1 MEYLKPIEQL
11 KARNKFNQGVI
22 YGLLVLVGLLLIG
35 VPQIMKGE
43 PFLLKTTDDLPQ
55 VVETEPW
62 KLSVSRIEGFS
73 HEYLEARFH
82 WSKAKRA
89 RLDQNFPAV
98 GGFPHDTHV
107 GLAVNQQ
114 PEPIPDHFVIICQQD
129 LECLHGFGYF
139 ARVYKFKET
148 RTNTVVPHRGA
159 DSISSVPPA
168 NRIRSLMPSNPNLS
182 RTLGACRTDAA
193 SKPTPSS
200 SIIKE
205 T

>member
-82 WSKAKRA
+82 WSKATIGKTKDRLKA
-89 RLDQNFPAV
+89 ITDDQVFAKLKDSNSANEALAQNQKAESYYVLEHPAYSNTLDQAEL
-98 GGFPHDTHV
+98 HITR
-107 GLAVNQQ
+107 
-114 PEPIPDHFVIICQQD
+114 VI
-129 LECLHGFGYF
+129 
-139 ARVYKFKET
+139 
-148 RTNTVVPHRGA
+148 
-159 DSISSVPPA
+159 
-168 NRIRSLMPSNPNLS
+168 RIRDVALATPLVIRFSVKAAPI
-182 RTLGACRTDAA
+182 TDQNRFG
-193 SKPTPSS
+193 
-200 SIIKE
+200 IIIDE
-205 T
+205 LDEEEARNVSGEGSATR

>member
-73 HEYLEARFH
+73 HEYLETRFH
-82 WSKAKRA
+82 WSEATIGKTRDRLKAITDDQVLCQTQ
-89 RLDQNFPAV
+89 RLEFSQ
-98 GGFPHDTHV
+98 
-107 GLAVNQQ
+107 
-114 PEPIPDHFVIICQQD
+114 
-129 LECLHGFGYF
+129 
-139 ARVYKFKET
+139 
-148 RTNTVVPHRGA
+148 
-159 DSISSVPPA
+159 
-168 NRIRSLMPSNPNLS
+168 
-182 RTLGACRTDAA
+182 
-193 SKPTPSS
+193 
-200 SIIKE
+200 
-205 T
+205 

>member
-43 PFLLKTTDDLPQ
+43 PFLLKTTDDLPS

-82 WSKAKRA
+82 WSQATIEKTKNRLKAITSDQVFAKLKDSA
-89 RLDQNFPAV
+89 SANEALAQNQKAESYYVLEHQAYSKTLDQAELHITRVIRIRDVALATPLVIRLSVKPAPITDQNRFGLV
-98 GGFPHDTHV
+98 LDEVDEEEARNVSGE
-107 GLAVNQQ
+107 GLA
-114 PEPIPDHFVIICQQD
+114 
-129 LECLHGFGYF
+129 
-139 ARVYKFKET
+139 T
-148 RTNTVVPHRGA
+148 R
-159 DSISSVPPA
+159 
-168 NRIRSLMPSNPNLS
+168 
-182 RTLGACRTDAA
+182 
-193 SKPTPSS
+193 
-200 SIIKE
+200 
-205 T
+205 